1 LVFIHPLG
9 ALFLNSQEMPTMQPA
24 ARNDT
29 TDEALCSGAIL
40 AGGASSRMGANK
52 ALLQIHGEPLI
63 SRVAKTL
70 SACPAVAEILLI
82 TNNPSDY
89 EFLHLPSFPDRQ
101 PGKGP
106 LGGIYTALSHAKFSR
121 VLVVACDMPL
131 ITPALLDHLCRQSS
145 GVDVC
150 VTESKQG
157 LEPLCAVYAKSCLPV
172 IEKQLRDN
180 RLKVSDFYP
189 QIKTTIIRVDA
200 SLPFYEPDLL
210 LNVNT
215 PEEFAAMEK
224 TVAS

>member
-1 LVFIHPLG
+1 
-9 ALFLNSQEMPTMQPA
+9 MQSA

-52 ALLQIHGEPLI
+52 ALMQIRGEPLI

-82 TNNPSDY
+82 TNNPSEY
-89 EFLHLPSFPDRQ
+89 EFLHLPIFPDRQ

-121 VLVVACDMPL
+121 VLVVACDLPL
-131 ITPALLDHLCRQSS
+131 ITPELLEYLCREGADADVWVLESEK
-145 GVDVC
+145 GV
-150 VTESKQG
+150 
-157 LEPLCAVYAKSCLPV
+157 EPLCAVYAKSCLPV
-172 IEKQLRDN
+172 IEKQLREN
-180 RLKVSDFYP
+180 RLKVSDFYS
-189 QIKTTIIRVDA
+189 QVKTTAIRLEA
-200 SLPFYEPDLL
+200 SLPFYKPDLL
-210 LNVNT
+210 MNVNT

-224 TVAS
+224 SVAS